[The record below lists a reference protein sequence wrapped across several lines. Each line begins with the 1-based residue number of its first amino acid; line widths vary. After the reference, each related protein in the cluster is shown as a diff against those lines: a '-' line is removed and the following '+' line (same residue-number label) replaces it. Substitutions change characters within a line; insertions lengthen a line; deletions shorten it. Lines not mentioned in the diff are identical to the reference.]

1 MGWWLSA
8 LGLVAIAILTLR
20 PNPTQ
25 TAASAATPLLC
36 LICGSNG
43 GVDVFLNLLLFAP
56 LGVGLR
62 LAGWRWRSVVA
73 TAALVSFGVELL
85 QFTVVTGRDASL
97 SDLVTN
103 TTGAAAAAAL
113 AARWRA
119 IALPSTRAAA
129 MLFGG
134 WSVLWIGTLALTV
147 WLQNPRSLRGPLRSG
162 WPDMASS
169 AWGYGGRVLEARV
182 NGVVMPREETPPDR
196 AALRRS
202 LDQGEVTIEVHAR
215 SGPPTEDL
223 VFVYYL
229 QVRHTPIL
237 ALAQY
242 GRDAVL
248 VVPSRAQRLRLWS
261 PTVQLRDALPPDSG
275 VPVTLHGAIRHAQL
289 RLRVSWGGRTREAT
303 LQLRPTQGWLAVPPM
318 KFVLGRWVGLITAL
332 WVGALVFPLGY
343 WAASLPRRWAPP
355 LILATVMVAGLVVL
369 PVLTRSPPSHW
380 TEWAAALT
388 AAALG
393 WAGSRFATYLQGR
406 CASPSISGSS
416 SS

>member
-1 MGWWLSA
+1 MGRWLSA

-20 PNPTQ
+20 PSPTQ
-25 TAASAATPLLC
+25 AAATAATPLLC
-36 LICGSNG
+36 LVCGNNG
-43 GVDVFLNLLLFAP
+43 GVDVFLNLLLFTP

-73 TAALVSFGVELL
+73 TAALVSFAVEFL

-113 AARWRA
+113 AGRWRA
-119 IALPSTRAAA
+119 MALPSMRTAT
-129 MLFGG
+129 MLFAG

-147 WLQNPRSLRGPLRSG
+147 WLQNPRSLRGPLRNGWSDVDTSG
-162 WPDMASS
+162 W
-169 AWGYGGRVLEARV
+169 GYRGRILEASV
-182 NGVVMPREETPPDR
+182 NGVLVPREETPPDR

-202 LDQGEVTIEVHAR
+202 LDRGEATIEVHAL

-223 VFVYYL
+223 AYMYYL
-229 QVRHTPIL
+229 RVRHTPIL

-248 VVPSRAQRLRLWS
+248 MVPSRAQRLRLWS

-275 VPVTLHGAIRHAQL
+275 VPVTLHGAVRQGQL
-289 RLRVSWGGRTREAT
+289 RLRVSWAGRTREAG
-303 LQLRPTQGWLAVPPM
+303 LQLSPTQGWLAVPPM

-355 LILATVMVAGLVVL
+355 LILGAVMMAGLVVL
-369 PVLTRSPPSHW
+369 PALTRSPPSHW
-380 TEWAAALT
+380 TEWTAALT

-393 WAGSRFATYLQGR
+393 WAGSRSATYLQGR
-406 CASPSISGSS
+406 CASRSISGSS